1 MQAQLIGVDA
11 VKSGASC
18 YETDAAV
25 RQFFAKHG
33 VDKYFTHALGH
44 GTGLEIHEQPVLSP
58 RSQGVLKE
66 NMIVTVEPGLYIE
79 GKYGVRIEDSL
90 VVTAE
95 GCEILTTTSKELTE
109 LF

>member
-1 MQAQLIGVDA
+1 M
-11 VKSGASC
+11 
-18 YETDAAV
+18 
-25 RQFFAKHG
+25 
-33 VDKYFTHALGH
+33 
-44 GTGLEIHEQPVLSP
+44 EIHEQPVLSP

-109 LF
+109 LLKTSKPVLL